1 MFSPVRVLL
10 VEDDQLL
17 RQILEQYL
25 KRMGHTVYCA
35 WTVEGAIKSLHVE
48 EVDVLILDIMMNG
61 SGEMG
66 GLRVAGRTPRDVP
79 IIVISGGDEV
89 RIRAEAARNPL
100 TGVVHWLAK
109 PFRFEQL
116 TEFFDALTG

>member
-1 MFSPVRVLL
+1 VSESLRVLL

-25 KRMGHTVYCA
+25 KRMGHTVYSA
-35 WTVEGAIKSLHVE
+35 WTVEGAIKSLRVE
-48 EVDVLILDIMMNG
+48 QVDIVLLDILLNG

-66 GLRVAGRTPRDVP
+66 GLRVAGRTPRDIP
-79 IIVISGGDEV
+79 IVVISGGDES

-100 TGVVHWLAK
+100 TGVVHWLTK

-116 TEFFDALTG
+116 TELFDTLTV